1 MFSIWTFILLEKK
14 KKRGQ
19 VFLLPDKPE
28 PLIAIFVLFIG
39 SRNPN
44 AF

>member
-1 MFSIWTFILLEKK
+1 MFSIWTFILLGK

-28 PLIAIFVLFIG
+28 PLIAIVVLFIG

>member
-14 KKRGQ
+14 KKE
-19 VFLLPDKPE
+19 VKFSYCPTKPE